1 MAKNTDISLRNKVIY
16 SVYVRNHTND
26 GTFNAVA
33 DDLDRIKSL
42 GTDIIWFMP
51 IHPIGVKN
59 KKGSLGCPYA
69 NKDYRTTNPE
79 YGTMDDFKNL
89 VEKIHAKSMKCMIDV
104 VYNHTSPDSNLSVE
118 HPEFFYRK
126 PDGNFGNKV
135 GDWSDII
142 DLDYSNKELW
152 KYQIDSLV
160 MWAKIVDGFRC
171 DVASFVPVEFW
182 KQAREAVAKVNPDCI
197 WLAESVHSSFNVF
210 SRKSGIYTASDY
222 ELFDAFDMEYDYD
235 IREVFDKYLKG
246 KTTLSN
252 YMDMFNYQ
260 EAIYPQNY
268 DKMRCLE
275 NHDQPRICHYVKNR
289 SDLENYTAFLYFL
302 KGSTLIYAGQEFGCD
317 ETPSLFDKDVFPRNT
332 GIDISSLLAKLDTIK
347 KTVLDDDDY
356 FRADAD
362 DENDIAIFERDNN
375 KSKKV
380 GIFSLKSK
388 SADVKVDLP
397 DGDYKNVASF
407 VAVLPANDPEILVYV
422 MLDDPN
428 NARTDYSS
436 ILAAPVAGNIISEVA
451 PYLGI
456 ATDGEDRSGT
466 IVTVPNL
473 VGTEWSNAQVQLN
486 IQGLKHQLQ
495 ESQSSQSAAP
505 VTYQYPHAGSKVPYG
520 TTIYLYTDTYEGSH
534 TEVPDVTGK
543 SPDFARQMLSA
554 AGLNCVV
561 EGSGT
566 VQAQS
571 AEPGSSV
578 QRGTIITLTCG

>member
-1 MAKNTDISLRNKVIY
+1 MAKNTEISLRNKVIY

-33 DDLDRIKSL
+33 EDLDRIKSL

-79 YGTMDDFKNL
+79 YGTMDDFMSL
-89 VEKIHAKSMKCMIDV
+89 VEKIHAKGMKCIIDV

-126 PDGNFGNKV
+126 SDGNFGNKV

-152 KYQIDSLV
+152 QYQIDSLV

-246 KTTLSN
+246 ETSLSH
-252 YMDMFNYQ
+252 YLDMFNYQ

-275 NHDQPRICHYVKNR
+275 NHDQPRICHYVKEK

-332 GIDISSLLAKLDTIK
+332 GIDLSNLFAKLDTIK

-362 DENDIAIFERDNN
+362 DENDIAILERDNN

-397 DGDYKNVASF
+397 DGDYKN
-407 VAVLPANDPEILVYV
+407 EISGETVTISNGKV
-422 MLDDPN
+422 HCN
-428 NARTDYSS
+428 GKA
-436 ILAAPVAGNIISEVA
+436 II
-451 PYLGI
+451 I
-456 ATDGEDRSGT
+456 R
-466 IVTVPNL
+466 
-473 VGTEWSNAQVQLN
+473 
-486 IQGLKHQLQ
+486 K
-495 ESQSSQSAAP
+495 
-505 VTYQYPHAGSKVPYG
+505 
-520 TTIYLYTDTYEGSH
+520 
-534 TEVPDVTGK
+534 
-543 SPDFARQMLSA
+543 
-554 AGLNCVV
+554 
-561 EGSGT
+561 
-566 VQAQS
+566 
-571 AEPGSSV
+571 
-578 QRGTIITLTCG
+578 

>member
-1 MAKNTDISLRNKVIY
+1 MAKNTEISLRNKVIY

-33 DDLDRIKSL
+33 EDLDRIKSL

-79 YGTMDDFKNL
+79 YGTMDDFKSL
-89 VEKIHAKSMKCMIDV
+89 VEKIHAKGMKCIIDV

-152 KYQIDSLV
+152 QYQIDSLV

-210 SRKSGIYTASDY
+210 SRKSGIYVASDY

-246 KTTLSN
+246 ETTLSN

-260 EAIYPQNY
+260 EEIYPQNY

-302 KGSTLIYAGQEFGCD
+302 KGSTLIYASQEFGCD

-332 GIDISSLLAKLDTIK
+332 GIDLSNLFAKLDTIK

-356 FRADAD
+356 FKADAD
-362 DENDIAIFERDNN
+362 DENDIAILERDNN

-397 DGDYKNVASF
+397 DGDYKNEISGET
-407 VAVLPANDPEILVYV
+407 VAVSNGKIHCNGKA
-422 MLDDPN
+422 
-428 NARTDYSS
+428 
-436 ILAAPVAGNIISEVA
+436 II
-451 PYLGI
+451 I
-456 ATDGEDRSGT
+456 R
-466 IVTVPNL
+466 
-473 VGTEWSNAQVQLN
+473 
-486 IQGLKHQLQ
+486 K
-495 ESQSSQSAAP
+495 
-505 VTYQYPHAGSKVPYG
+505 
-520 TTIYLYTDTYEGSH
+520 
-534 TEVPDVTGK
+534 
-543 SPDFARQMLSA
+543 
-554 AGLNCVV
+554 
-561 EGSGT
+561 
-566 VQAQS
+566 
-571 AEPGSSV
+571 
-578 QRGTIITLTCG
+578 